1 MKKLI
6 SFSVVVLGLFVL
18 CSNADAASP
27 ARGAKGSMTV
37 NYTTTVSSPAAT
49 GGPLVI
55 YSVIMSTGATGDY
68 VALFDTS
75 SVAGITAALTT
86 TGVLKTRCMAGS
98 TITTTMC
105 NYDPPLQFNLGL
117 AAVLS
122 TAADQATIVYE
133 RGRVTH
139 GY

>member
-6 SFSVVVLGLFVL
+6 SFGLVVLGFALLSVK
-18 CSNADAASP
+18 AEAAGAARSP
-27 ARGAKGSMTV
+27 KGSMTV
-37 NYTTTVSSPAAT
+37 AYTTTVSSPSAT
-49 GGPLVI
+49 AGPVVV
-55 YSVIMSTGATGDY
+55 YSVVLSTGATGDFI
-68 VALFDTS
+68 ALFDTS
-75 SVAGITAALTT
+75 TVSGISSSLTT

-122 TAADQATIVYE
+122 TSADHALITYE
-133 RGRVTH
+133 KGRVTNP
-139 GY
+139 